1 LAAYE
6 VSYLPLALA
15 DMEEIFHYIVNKLE
29 APQAAQNLRDEINI
43 AVQNLVQFPYA
54 HALYR
59 SQKPLT
65 KEYRKLRVKNFYL
78 FYVVEE
84 TTIEIH
90 RVIYA
95 KRNIESILQAGGD
108 RHPCTPKPLP

>member
-1 LAAYE
+1 
-6 VSYLPLALA
+6 
-15 DMEEIFHYIVNKLE
+15 MEELFHYIVNKLE
-29 APQAAQNLRDEINI
+29 SPRAAQNLRDEINT
-43 AVQNLVQFPYA
+43 AVQTLAQFPYA

-78 FYVVEE
+78 FYVVKENAV
-84 TTIEIH
+84 EIH

-95 KRNIESILQAGGD
+95 KRDMEAVL
-108 RHPCTPKPLP
+108 